1 VIYSCPRE
9 IRAPKVIT
17 FGVVLP
23 ILRVTFDPAGGILE
37 IDEMIETILVA
48 TDGSEDAS
56 AAEQTAM
63 GLASRLGAR
72 LSAVSVVDDRL
83 LHAPAGNGLALP
95 AFPEAEITS
104 YYRARAEAV
113 ARRFSERAR
122 GEGLDANCEVLQ
134 GTPDARIIEKV
145 QGADLLLVGRTG
157 ASMSDR
163 GGLVGATVDAILR
176 KTSKP
181 TIIVPA
187 GAPLTG
193 PLVLGFDGSPGSRIA
208 AKIAV
213 ALANG
218 LNEAVHVFV
227 DSKDKGRAVARFD
240 EVRQLVGGLSVPVRE
255 TSSTLGRPD
264 VKIVDTAKEVRAS
277 LIVMGAYGRNRI
289 TEYFLGSNASSVVRT
304 SPVSVLLAR

>member
-1 VIYSCPRE
+1 L
-9 IRAPKVIT
+9 APQDKT
-17 FGVVLP
+17 FGAVLP
-23 ILRVTFDPAGGILE
+23 ILRVSFDPAGGILE
-37 IDEMIETILVA
+37 KLQMIETILVA
-48 TDGSEDAS
+48 TDGSSDAS

-83 LHAPAGNGLALP
+83 LHAPAGDGLALP
-95 AFPEAEITS
+95 AFPEAEVTT

-122 GEGLDANCEVLQ
+122 GEGLDAECEVVQ
-134 GTPDARIIEKV
+134 GIPDDRIVEKV

-157 ASMSDR
+157 ATSANR
-163 GGLVGATVDAILR
+163 GGLVGATVDSVLR
-176 KTSKP
+176 KTTKP
-181 TIIVPA
+181 TILVPA
-187 GAPLTG
+187 GAPQTG
-193 PLVLGFDGSPGSRIA
+193 PIVLGFDGSPGSRIA

-213 ALANG
+213 ELANG

-289 TEYFLGSNASSVVRT
+289 TEYFLGSNASSVART